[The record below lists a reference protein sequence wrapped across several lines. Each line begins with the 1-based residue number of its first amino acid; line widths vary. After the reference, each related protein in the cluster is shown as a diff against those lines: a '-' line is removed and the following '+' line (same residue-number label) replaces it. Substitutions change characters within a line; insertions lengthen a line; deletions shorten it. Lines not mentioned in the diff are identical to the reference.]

1 MNSVDTVVTSKLDG
15 LFKSEADSAHP
26 LDSYVNVIAPENIA
40 FNYRIAGPHRRFFAF
55 FLDGLFVCLFL
66 GLLIVVGAIFSTLL
80 ASLFAYLRL
89 TWLIEGLGFLFGT
102 FVFVNIF
109 ALWWFYG
116 AVTET
121 LMNGQTF
128 AKRILRLRVLTTD
141 GRPINAVQATAR
153 NLLRFADMMPVYNVL
168 IVSSWL
174 SATPV
179 NLPWPPIPTCLVAFA
194 FMLLTERHQR
204 LGDLVCAT
212 MVVYEEPRWV
222 ADLAIAD
229 DPRTP
234 ALAEY
239 IPPNFVVS
247 RKMAQALAHYVGQRR
262 LFDHGRRAEIARHL
276 GQPLL
281 RLFGMRDDT
290 SHDLLLCAL
299 YYRTFIAKQEKP
311 DSGVMYVEP
320 AIETAAAFPQL
331 GPRPVSSEAG
341 SAPFPQINTGGR
353 PWR

>member
-1 MNSVDTVVTSKLDG
+1 M
-15 LFKSEADSAHP
+15 
-26 LDSYVNVIAPENIA
+26 NVIAPENIA

-55 FLDGLFVCLFL
+55 FLDALFVCLFL
-66 GLLIVVGAIFSTLL
+66 GILYIVGAIFYALL
-80 ASLFAYLRL
+80 GSLFAYLGI
-89 TWLIEGLGFLFGT
+89 TWLAEGLYYLLGT
-102 FVFVNIF
+102 FYLVTFF
-109 ALWWFYG
+109 TLWWFYS
-116 AVTET
+116 AVMET

-128 AKRILRLRVLTTD
+128 AKRFLRLRVLTTD

-153 NLLRFADMMPVYNVL
+153 NILRFADLMPVYNIL

-174 SATPV
+174 SATPA
-179 NLPWPPIPTCLVAFA
+179 NLPLPLIPTCLIGFG

-204 LGDLVCAT
+204 LGDLVCGT

-239 IPPNFVVS
+239 IPHNFVVS
-247 RKMAQALAHYVGQRR
+247 RKMAQALAHYVDRR
-262 LFDHGRRAEIARHL
+262 RYFDHGRRAEIARHL

-281 RLFGMRDDT
+281 RLFGMREDT

-299 YYRTFIAKQEKP
+299 YYRTFITKQETP
-311 DSGVMYVEP
+311 DPGAVYVEP
-320 AIETAAAFPQL
+320 AIETPAAFPQF
-331 GPRPVSSEAG
+331 GPRGASSEAG
-341 SAPFPQINTGGR
+341 PAPLPLPQIDTGGR
-353 PWR
+353 SWR